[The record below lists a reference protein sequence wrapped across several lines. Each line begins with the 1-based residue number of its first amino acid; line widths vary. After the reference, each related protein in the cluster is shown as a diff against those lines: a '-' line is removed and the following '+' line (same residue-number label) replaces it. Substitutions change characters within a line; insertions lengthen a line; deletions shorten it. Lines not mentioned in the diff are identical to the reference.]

1 MLKSEQRFDAPKPMQ
16 VEFWN
21 RWNPIRETQ
30 VETVSLEQS
39 SVVSA
44 WLQRL
49 ARTDLDIIDIGC
61 GAGWMCQ
68 ELTRFGRVTGTDLS
82 DQVLE
87 RAALRVPSVK
97 FIAGDFA
104 ALSFEPK
111 SYDVAVSL
119 EVLSH
124 VADQAAFLG
133 KIADTLRNDGFLML
147 ATQNRPALEQNDIP
161 PPAQGQIRRWVD
173 RDELLALL
181 GKRFEVIEIFSIT
194 PQFNRG
200 WRRYLNYRR
209 LRFLL
214 AALGLGEINR
224 FIKDRQEKAWLGWTL
239 MALAR
244 KRAGS

>member
-39 SVVSA
+39 SVVSS
-44 WLQRL
+44 WLHRL

-97 FIAGDFA
+97 FIAGDFG

-124 VADQAAFLG
+124 VADQAAFLS
-133 KIADTLRNDGFLML
+133 KIADTLRNDGLLML

-161 PPAQGQIRRWVD
+161 PPAEGQIRRWVD

-209 LRFLL
+209 LRSLL

-244 KRAGS
+244 KRPGS